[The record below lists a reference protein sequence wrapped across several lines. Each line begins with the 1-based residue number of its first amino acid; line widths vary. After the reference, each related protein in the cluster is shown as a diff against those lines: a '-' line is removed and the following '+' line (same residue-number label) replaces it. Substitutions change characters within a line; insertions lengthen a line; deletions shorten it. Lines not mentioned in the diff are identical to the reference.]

1 MRKFAIG
8 LALAATAL
16 SSAATAKDKAWYIGL
31 EAGVNLLQKQSLD
44 ISTANGATTVN
55 NSITHTYFPG
65 YDVGG
70 NVG

>member
-44 ISTANGATTVN
+44 ISTANGATTV
-55 NSITHTYFPG
+55 
-65 YDVGG
+65 
-70 NVG
+70 